1 MNSRTGARTR
11 LNLWELAIAA
21 TLFLLGAYMLWQGV
35 GYSVGNLRQMG
46 AGFFPVVV
54 GATLMLLS
62 LGIMLETR
70 HSAEAPPDLPLR
82 PLAGITAGLV
92 TFAVTVEPLGLIPA
106 TFLLVLLS
114 MGGDRGTSWKK
125 ALITALIL
133 AAFGYLLFGLV
144 FRLSIHAFW
153 W

>member
-1 MNSRTGARTR
+1 MNSPAGSRKR
-11 LNLWELAIAA
+11 LNFWELGIAA
-21 TLFLLGAYMLWQGV
+21 ALFLLGAYMLWQGV

-46 AGFFPVVV
+46 AGFFPVVI
-54 GATLMLLS
+54 GAALMVLS
-62 LGIMLETR
+62 LGIMLEVR
-70 HSAEAPPDLPLR
+70 HGDGAPPELPLR
-82 PLAGITAGLV
+82 PLAGITVGLV
-92 TFAVTVEPLGLIPA
+92 AFAVSVEPLGLIPA

-125 ALITALIL
+125 ALITAFVL

>member
-1 MNSRTGARTR
+1 MNSHAGSRKR
-11 LNLWELAIAA
+11 LNIWELGIAGA
-21 TLFLLGAYMLWQGV
+21 LFLLGAYMLWQGI

-54 GATLMLLS
+54 GAALMLLAF
-62 LGIMLETR
+62 GIMLEIR
-70 HSAEAPPDLPLR
+70 HSDGAPPELPLR
-82 PLAGITAGLV
+82 PLLGITAGLV
-92 TFAVTVEPLGLIPA
+92 LFAVTVVPLGLIPA

-125 ALITALIL
+125 ALITALVL

-144 FRLSIHAFW
+144 FRLSVHAFW